1 MKNNIEKNQITR
13 KSFLRVATATIMA
26 ALFILPVT
34 MNAQGSK
41 PNFSGTWAFNES
53 KSNLGEMGNFGRA
66 SKMTVTMEGNNLSV
80 DRVRANQDGQE
91 TTTTE
96 KYTLDGKESVNT
108 AGGRGPSKTIVT
120 WSPDGKS
127 LNFAVT
133 RSFERDGQTTEFK
146 SSQVWSLTDAKTLSV
161 LNVFVMQDQES
172 KTTMVYDKK

>member
-1 MKNNIEKNQITR
+1 MKNNVEKFQMVR
-13 KSFLRVATATIMA
+13 RSFLRFAAVTISA

-34 MNAQGSK
+34 LNAQGANT
-41 PNFSGTWAFNES
+41 NFSGTWAFNES

-66 SKMTVTMEGNNLSV
+66 SKMTITQDGNNLSV
-80 DRVRANQDGQE
+80 DRVRTGQDGQE

-96 KYTLDGKESVNT
+96 KYTLDGKESVNNS
-108 AGGRGPSKTIVT
+108 GRGPSKTIVT

-146 SSQVWSLTDAKTLSV
+146 SSQVWTLTDAKTLSV
-161 LNVFVMQDQES
+161 LSVFVMQDQEN